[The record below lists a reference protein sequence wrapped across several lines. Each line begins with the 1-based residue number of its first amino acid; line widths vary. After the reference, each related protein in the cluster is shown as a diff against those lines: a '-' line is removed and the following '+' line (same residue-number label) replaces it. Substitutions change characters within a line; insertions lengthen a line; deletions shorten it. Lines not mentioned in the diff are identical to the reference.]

1 MPSDQVMLRMPVDA
15 RLSQPLSTIET
26 WLSVVLPA
34 FEAAR
39 MDDTQDSASESAP
52 DDDEPPD

>member
-1 MPSDQVMLRMPVDA
+1 MLRMPIDT

-26 WLSVVLPA
+26 WLSVVTPA

-39 MDDTQDSASESAP
+39 MDEIQDPYSDSDP
-52 DDDEPPD
+52 DDDALPD